1 MESLRLSSL
10 LDHFTHM
17 ASSKTEDVIPRLNWR
32 TLLLLL
38 CLAVWSDGRAQGQV
52 SFGESVYFGP
62 NQLLE
67 LDWTVMVGARRLGL
81 VQNRQVRDMKGGRVF
96 WVDTRSPQNYQ
107 WQRYT
112 TVHLGLTQFTTRS
125 PAWVVV
131 TLANA
136 LLFALALTLLFWK
149 RSQRGRTMRRRAN
162 AS

>member
-1 MESLRLSSL
+1 
-10 LDHFTHM
+10 
-17 ASSKTEDVIPRLNWR
+17 
-32 TLLLLL
+32 
-38 CLAVWSDGRAQGQV
+38 
-52 SFGESVYFGP
+52 
-62 NQLLE
+62 
-67 LDWTVMVGARRLGL
+67 
-81 VQNRQVRDMKGGRVF
+81 MKGGRVF